1 MNRGSAATCGRP
13 QQVNCAGQVCS
24 PKNSKNS
31 GVNPPSPPSPGE
43 EMFRKLP
50 KLPPTPS
57 YKCFKEYITLNFEF
71 VTNYVKHI
79 FFHFKTYSNLF
90 SYFGQNEIRKVVVET
105 SQLQY
110 TVYFLE
116 VRKIKGCRP

>member
-1 MNRGSAATCGRP
+1 MRATATSKLCRP
-13 QQVNCAGQVCS
+13 GLLTKKFEKFWRKS
-24 PKNSKNS
+24 
-31 GVNPPSPPSPGE
+31 PSPPFPGE

-90 SYFGQNEIRKVVVET
+90 SYFGQNEIRKVVFET
-105 SQLQY
+105 LQ
-110 TVYFLE
+110 
-116 VRKIKGCRP
+116 

>member
-79 FFHFKTYSNLF
+79 FSILKLIPI
-90 SYFGQNEIRKVVVET
+90 YFPILVKMKSGR
-105 SQLQY
+105 
-110 TVYFLE
+110 
-116 VRKIKGCRP
+116 